1 MKKNSPLSILLIL
14 AVIALTIYFLVPSY
28 VYYSKSTQDREQ
40 YVHDNPNIFKK
51 ILNLGLDLQG
61 GMRLVLEIDRSKL
74 EKEAQKDVLD
84 RAYTII
90 ENRINAL
97 GVAEPI
103 IQKQGKDRIIVELPG
118 LKNESAAKE
127 VIGRTAQLEF
137 KLLREP
143 AQLEKAINV
152 IDNVLAGKKEKD
164 STAAVKD
171 SSSAKEK
178 EGQELAEKLFE
189 GTDVAASDSAKAAA
203 EADSLKAAAKNEKIT
218 SIKELLVSMGDQIG
232 VKSDNIPRV
241 NDIFV
246 RDDIRAAL
254 ARAGLGGNSFLWGHD
269 TTKIEGAY
277 YRVLYYVK
285 SAPEM
290 RGDVVK
296 DAIAS
301 IDRNSMR
308 MSAGGAKVDME
319 MNARGARRFSSVTG
333 ANVNKFLAIVLDSTV
348 YSAPRIIQKIP
359 LGRAEITGSFT
370 MEEAKNLAIVLRAGA
385 LPAPVKI
392 IEERTV
398 GPSLGQDSI
407 DKGIFAGLV
416 GAGIIILFMLV
427 YYRAS
432 GVVALIALTMNILV
446 VLAIMAGVHATLTL
460 PGIAGIILL
469 IGMGVDANVIIFE
482 RIREELRIGKTVRS
496 AVDSGYE
503 RAFVTIIDSNLTTLI
518 TAFILFWKGTGPIRG
533 FAITLIFGIVSSL
546 FTALFVSR
554 VMMNMFTNKSSN
566 KLSI

>member
-1 MKKNSPLSILLIL
+1 MKKNSPFSILLIL
-14 AVIALTIYFLVPSY
+14 AVVALCIYFLFPSY
-28 VYYSKSTQDREQ
+28 VYYSKTPVEREA
-40 YVHDNPNIFKK
+40 YAHDNPGIFKK

-61 GMRLVLEIDRSKL
+61 GMRLVLEIDRSNL

-118 LKNESAAKE
+118 LKDESAAKQ

-143 AQLEKAINV
+143 AQLEKAITV
-152 IDNVLAGKKEKD
+152 VDNVLAGKKDKD
-164 STAAVKD
+164 STEAVKD
-171 SSSAKEK
+171 SASVKAE
-178 EGQELAEKLFE
+178 EGQQLAEKLFE
-189 GTDVAASDSAKAAA
+189 GTDVADSAKAAA
-203 EADSLKAAAKNEKIT
+203 AADSTKKRDSVNKIT
-218 SIKELLVSMGDQIG
+218 SLKEVLVQIGDQIG
-232 VKSDNIPRV
+232 VKHDNVPRV
-241 NDIFV
+241 NSIFI
-246 RDDIRAAL
+246 RDDVRRAL
-254 ARAGLGGNSFLWGHD
+254 ERAGLGGNSFLWGHD
-269 TTKIEGAY
+269 TTRIEGAQ
-277 YRVLYYVK
+277 YRILYYVK
-285 SAPEM
+285 SSPEM
-290 RGDVVK
+290 RGDVIK
-296 DAIAS
+296 DALAS
-301 IDRNSMR
+301 MDQGGMR
-308 MSAGGAKVDME
+308 MSAGGAKVDIE
-319 MNARGARRFSSVTG
+319 LNAKGARRFSSVTA
-333 ANVNKFLAIVLDSTV
+333 ANVNKFLAIVLDSTI
-348 YSAPRIIQKIP
+348 YSAPRIIQKIS

-407 DKGIFAGLV
+407 DKGILSGLI
-416 GAGIIILFMLV
+416 GAIFVIIFMLI
-427 YYRAS
+427 YYRLS
-432 GVVALIALTMNILV
+432 GLIAIAALTLNILI

-482 RIREELRIGKTVRS
+482 RIREETRIGKTIRS
-496 AVDSGYE
+496 AVESGYE

-518 TAFILFWKGTGPIRG
+518 TAFLLFWKGTGPIRG
-533 FAITLIFGIVSSL
+533 FSITLIFGIVSSL

-554 VMMNMFTNKSSN
+554 ILMNMITTKNNN